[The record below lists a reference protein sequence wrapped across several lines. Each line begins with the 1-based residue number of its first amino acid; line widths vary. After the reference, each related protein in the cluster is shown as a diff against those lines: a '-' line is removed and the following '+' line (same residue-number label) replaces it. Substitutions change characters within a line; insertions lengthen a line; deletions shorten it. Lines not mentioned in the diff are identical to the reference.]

1 MTHTEHVAI
10 LKATLR
16 GVRGMAELEANNG
29 SSAWRKALAFID
41 EALNADAISEDA
53 RVRKPTKESENA

>member
-1 MTHTEHVAI
+1 MTREEYTAI

-16 GVRGMAELEANNG
+16 GVRGMAELESNNG
-29 SSAWRKALAFID
+29 SPAWRKALALID

-53 RVRKPTKESENA
+53 RVRKPMKEPENA